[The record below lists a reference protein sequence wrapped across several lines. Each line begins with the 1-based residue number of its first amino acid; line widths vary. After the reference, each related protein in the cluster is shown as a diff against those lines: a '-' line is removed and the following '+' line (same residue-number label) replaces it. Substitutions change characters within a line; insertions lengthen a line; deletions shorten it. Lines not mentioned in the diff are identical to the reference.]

1 MPMCLGRHLFTA
13 ARVVAMSLALLLAC
27 LGGVAQAEPL
37 AALHVS
43 LSPKRLGAST
53 TMFFSFSIRDSAG
66 GLPPALTVLDVRLPP
81 GMTVNTAGLAA
92 CTPRQI
98 ARGPGQCPA
107 NSRVGGGTVRVEV
120 PLGNVV
126 RPETAVLSVFNSEV
140 QGGRHTLLFY
150 AKGRLPIATQLIFT
164 GVMIPSM
171 EGLTIE
177 AGIPLIP
184 TLPESPDAAIVEM
197 SSTLGTL
204 QFAYYRGVGRKRIRF
219 HPSGSV
225 LPGSCPTGGMPF
237 TGGFRFNDTSMASAQ
252 ITVACPGG

>member
-1 MPMCLGRHLFTA
+1 MRMRFGRHLFATA
-13 ARVVAMSLALLLAC
+13 CLGAMTLALLLAC

-53 TMFFSFSIRDSAG
+53 TMFFSFSIRNSTG

-81 GMTVNTAGLAA
+81 GMTVNTTGLAA
-92 CTPRQI
+92 CTRRQI
-98 ARGPGQCPA
+98 ARGPSQCPA
-107 NSRVGGGTVRVEV
+107 NSRVGNGTVRVEV

-140 QGGRHTLLFY
+140 LGGRRTLLFY
-150 AKGRLPIATQLIFT
+150 AVGRIPIATKLIFA
-164 GVMIPSM
+164 GVMIPSA

-177 AGIPLIP
+177 AEIPLIP
-184 TLPESPDAAIVEM
+184 TLPEAPDAAIVEM

-204 QFAYYRGVGRKRIRF
+204 QFAYHRGVGRKRVRF

-225 LPGSCPTGGMPF
+225 LPASCPTGGMPF
-237 TGGFRFNDTSMASAQ
+237 AGGFRFNDTSTASAQ
-252 ITVACPGG
+252 ITVACPAG